1 MIRVILLNLYY
12 KKKKIDRYLHLILTT
27 TSFIKIVGLEQ
38 VQIEI
43 KKKKI
48 FTKKK
53 KRKNSEGVKKFID
66 SQ

>member
-27 TSFIKIVGLEQ
+27 TSFIKIVDLEQ

-43 KKKKI
+43 KKKKF

-53 KRKNSEGVKKFID
+53 KNSGVKKFID

>member
-27 TSFIKIVGLEQ
+27 TSFIKIVDLEQ

>member
-27 TSFIKIVGLEQ
+27 TSFIKIVDLEQ

-48 FTKKK
+48 FYKKK
-53 KRKNSEGVKKFID
+53 KKNSGVKKFID

>member
-27 TSFIKIVGLEQ
+27 TSFIKIVDLEQ

-43 KKKKI
+43 KKKKF

-53 KRKNSEGVKKFID
+53 KKNSGVKKFID